1 MTATSDHT
9 PASAQPKEG
18 PSPRR
23 NTGAAARLLRRLATG
38 TVAAAALTLAG
49 AGAGTASA
57 HPTLLVTDPAG
68 QSAVDT
74 SPALITLV
82 FNEPVTFGR
91 AAIVLLDASGRPVP
105 VVSASSQR
113 DGKAVTTRPQRPL
126 PPGTYSVRWRVT
138 GSDGDEVE
146 QEFRFAVGTSLTGGT
161 ATGGKTT
168 PAWGTAALRWLL
180 LAGLA
185 VAIGTL
191 IAQRATVT
199 AREEQPALPALRSWA
214 PAGVA
219 LALGAVVGLLI
230 QRVVDVG
237 NLAAAWQGRAGI
249 VLLVQGTGLLAAAAT
264 IRFGRWALPPLLVVV
279 AAEGI
284 RSHAG
289 ISHGAWGAA
298 LTGIHLAAAT
308 VWVGALVHTT
318 RAVVAW
324 RRAGAAVRW
333 VLTRYMRLALWTY
346 LLVVTA
352 GILTA
357 LALVPLSQLFSTAY
371 GRLLLIKVGLVVA
384 ASLTALAGRLVQRD
398 DRRIPLLGNVM
409 RVEAGLLAV
418 VLVATAILI
427 STPPPSG
434 SAQTATPPPQPR
446 GLVLPL
452 GTLVGQIGVIANAS
466 DGLLVVRLSAPRRG
480 DYYTPQPDQAYD
492 LSTSVGDRPLRLN
505 GCGAGCYW
513 APANWRPGDNPLLLR
528 ANAPGW
534 AGGTT
539 GMLVSWPPRSAAAE
553 LAAAVSATRNAGQLA
568 VYEAVT
574 SDTSRLGPDPARLG
588 MGADFFVSQEPYSDG
603 TAPIAVLTS
612 SEEQPVHLL
621 LGYPAASV
629 TVQLTLDE
637 QGRITGETLTDP
649 THLVTRRLAYPHG
662 E

>member
-1 MTATSDHT
+1 VT
-9 PASAQPKEG
+9 
-18 PSPRR
+18 
-23 NTGAAARLLRRLATG
+23 RLLRRLATG
-38 TVAAAALTLAG
+38 TVVAAVLALAG
-49 AGAGTASA
+49 AGAGAASA

-91 AAIVLLDASGRPVP
+91 DAIVVLDASGRAVP
-105 VVSASSQR
+105 VLAASSQR

-126 PPGTYSVRWRVT
+126 LRGTYSVRWRVT

-161 ATGGKTT
+161 ATGGNTM

-191 IAQRATVT
+191 IAQHATAA
-199 AREEQPALPALRSWA
+199 AREEQAALPALRSWA

-219 LALGAVVGLLI
+219 LAIAAVVGLLI
-230 QRVVDVG
+230 QRVVDG
-237 NLAAAWQGRAGI
+237 GDLAAAWQGRAGA
-249 VLLVQGTGLLAAAAT
+249 VLLVQAIGLLAAAAT
-264 IRFGRWALPPLLVVV
+264 IRFGRWALPPLVVVV

-289 ISHGAWGAA
+289 ITHGAWGAA
-298 LTGIHLAAAT
+298 LTGIHLAAVT

-333 VLTRYMRLALWTY
+333 VLTRYMRLALGTY

-357 LALVPLSQLFSTAY
+357 LALVSVSQLTSTTY
-371 GRLLLIKVGLVVA
+371 GRVLLIKVGLVVA
-384 ASLTALAGRLVQRD
+384 ASLAALAGRLVQRN

-418 VLVATAILI
+418 VLGATAVLI

-434 SAQTATPPPQPR
+434 SAQIGTPPPQPR

-452 GTLVGQIGVIANAS
+452 GTLVGQIGVSASAS

-492 LSTSVGDRPLRLN
+492 LSASVDDRTLRLN
-505 GCGAGCYW
+505 ACGAGCYW
-513 APANWRPGDNPLLLR
+513 APATWRPGDNPLLLR
-528 ANAPGW
+528 ATAPGW

-539 GMLVSWPPRSAAAE
+539 RMLVSWPPRPAAAE
-553 LAAAVSATRNAGQLA
+553 LAAAVSATRKAGQLT

-574 SDTSRLGPDPARLG
+574 SDTSRPGPEPTRLD
-588 MGADFFVSQEPYSDG
+588 MGAEFFVSQEPYSDG

-612 SEEQPVHLL
+612 SEGQPIHLL

-629 TVQLTLDE
+629 TAQLTLDE
-637 QGRITGETLTDP
+637 QGRITVETLTDP

-662 E
+662 EQEN

>member
-1 MTATSDHT
+1 MT
-9 PASAQPKEG
+9 
-18 PSPRR
+18 
-23 NTGAAARLLRRLATG
+23 RLLRRLALG
-38 TVAAAALTLAG
+38 TVAAAVLAMAG

-82 FNEPVTFGR
+82 FNESVTFGGG
-91 AAIVLLDASGRPVP
+91 AIVLLDALGRPVP
-105 VVSASSQR
+105 VDAASSQR
-113 DGKAVTTRPQRPL
+113 GGRAVTTRPQHPL

-161 ATGGKTT
+161 ATGGNTA
-168 PAWGTAALRWLL
+168 PAWGTSALRWLL

-185 VAIGTL
+185 EAIGAL

-214 PAGVA
+214 QAGMA
-219 LALGAVVGLLI
+219 LALAAVVGLLI
-230 QRVVDVG
+230 QRAVHAG
-237 NLAAAWQGRAGI
+237 SLAAAWQGRAGI
-249 VLLVQGTGLLAAAAT
+249 VLLVQGIGLLAATAT
-264 IRFGRWALPPLLVVV
+264 IRFGRWALPPLVVVV

-298 LTGIHLAAAT
+298 LTGIHLAAVT

-352 GILTA
+352 GVLTA
-357 LALVPLSQLFSTAY
+357 VTLVPLSQLFSTTY
-371 GRLLLIKVGLVVA
+371 GRVLLVKVGLVVA
-384 ASLTALAGRLVQRD
+384 ASLAALTGRLVQRD
-398 DRRIPLLGNVM
+398 ARRIPLLGNVM

-418 VLVATAILI
+418 VLGVTAVLI

-434 SAQTATPPPQPR
+434 SAQTGTPAPQPR

-452 GTLVGQIGVIANAS
+452 GTLVGQIGVSVNAS
-466 DGLLVVRLSAPRRG
+466 DGLLFVRLSAPRRG

-492 LSTSVGDRPLRLN
+492 LSASLDDRPLRLN
-505 GCGAGCYW
+505 GCGTGCYW
-513 APANWRPGDNPLLLR
+513 APATWRPGDNPLLLR
-528 ANAPGW
+528 ATAPGW

-539 GMLVSWPPRSAAAE
+539 GMLVSWPPRPAAAE
-553 LAAAVSATRNAGQLA
+553 LAAAVSATRKAGQLT

-574 SDTSRLGPDPARLG
+574 SDTRRPGPEPTRLD
-588 MGADFFVSQEPYSDG
+588 MGANFFVSQEPYSDG

-612 SEEQPVHLL
+612 LEGQPTNLL

-637 QGRITGETLTDP
+637 QGRVAVETLTDP
-649 THLVTRRLAYPHG
+649 THLVTRRLAYPQG

>member
-1 MTATSDHT
+1 M
-9 PASAQPKEG
+9 
-18 PSPRR
+18 
-23 NTGAAARLLRRLATG
+23 LRRLAMG
-38 TVAAAALTLAG
+38 TVAAAVLALAG
-49 AGAGTASA
+49 VGAGTASA

-82 FNEPVTFGR
+82 FNESVTFGR
-91 AAIVLLDASGRPVP
+91 DAVVVLDASGRPVP
-105 VVSASSQR
+105 VVVSSER

-126 PPGTYSVRWRVT
+126 PLGTYTVRWRVT

-146 QEFRFAVGTSLTGGT
+146 QEFRFAVGVALGAGT
-161 ATGGKTT
+161 ANGTNTA

-185 VAIGTL
+185 VAIGAL
-191 IAQRATVT
+191 IAQHATAT
-199 AREEQPALPALRSWA
+199 ARVEQPALPALRSWA

-219 LALGAVVGLLI
+219 LALAAVVALLL
-230 QRVVDVG
+230 QRVVDAG
-237 NLAAAWQGRAGI
+237 DLAAAWQGRAGA
-249 VLLVQGTGLLAAAAT
+249 VLLVQGAGLLVAAAT
-264 IRFGRWALPPLLVVV
+264 IRFGRWALLPLLVVV

-298 LTGIHLAAAT
+298 LTGIHLTAIT

-318 RAVVAW
+318 RAVLAW

-333 VLTRYMRLALWTY
+333 VLTRYLGLALWTY
-346 LLVVTA
+346 LLVVTT
-352 GILTA
+352 GVLTA
-357 LALVPLSQLFSTAY
+357 LALVSLSQLTSTTY
-371 GRLLLIKVGLVVA
+371 GRVLLIKVGLVVA
-384 ASLTALAGRLVQRD
+384 ASVAALAGRLIQRD
-398 DRRIPLLGNVM
+398 HRRIPLLGNVM

-418 VLVATAILI
+418 VLGATAVLI

-446 GLVLPL
+446 GLVIPL
-452 GTLVGQIGVIANAS
+452 GTLVGQISVSANAS
-466 DGLLVVRLSAPRRG
+466 DGLLVVRLSAPRIG
-480 DYYTPQPDQAYD
+480 DYYTPQPDQSYD
-492 LSTSVGDRPLRLN
+492 LSASLDDQPLHLS

-513 APANWRPGDNPLLLR
+513 APATWRPGDNSLLLR
-528 ANAPGW
+528 AAARGW

-539 GMLVSWPPRSAAAE
+539 GMLVSWPPRPATAE
-553 LAAAVSATRNAGQLA
+553 LAAAVATTRQAGRLA

-574 SDTSRLGPDPARLG
+574 SDASRPPPEPDRLNI
-588 MGADFFVSQEPYSDG
+588 GADFFLSQEPYSDG

-612 SEEQPVHLL
+612 SEGQPIRLL

-629 TVQLTLDE
+629 TVQLTLDK
-637 QGRITGETLTDP
+637 QGQISEETLTDP
-649 THLVTRRLAYPHG
+649 THLITRRLAYPQG

>member
-1 MTATSDHT
+1 MTTL
-9 PASAQPKEG
+9 P
-18 PSPRR
+18 
-23 NTGAAARLLRRLATG
+23 RRLALG
-38 TVAAAALTLAG
+38 TIAAAVLAMAGPG
-49 AGAGTASA
+49 AGNASA

-74 SPALITLV
+74 SPALIALV

-91 AAIVLLDASGRPVP
+91 DAIVLLDASERPVP
-105 VVSASSQR
+105 VVAVSSQR

-126 PPGTYSVRWRVT
+126 PAGTYSVRWRVT

-161 ATGGKTT
+161 ATGGNAP

-185 VAIGTL
+185 VAIGAL

-199 AREEQPALPALRSWA
+199 AREEQPELPALRSWA

-219 LALGAVVGLLI
+219 LALAAVGGLAIL
-230 QRVVDVG
+230 RVVDG
-237 NLAAAWQGRAGI
+237 GALAAAWQGRAGV
-249 VLLVQGTGLLAAAAT
+249 VLLVQGIGLLAAAAT
-264 IRFGRWALPPLLVVV
+264 IRFGRLALPPLVVVV

-289 ISHGAWGAA
+289 INHGTWGAA
-298 LTGIHLAAAT
+298 LTAIHLAAVT

-318 RAVVAW
+318 RAVLAW
-324 RRAGAAVRW
+324 RRVGAAVRW
-333 VLTRYMRLALWTY
+333 VLTRYMRLALWSY
-346 LLVVTA
+346 LVVITA

-357 LALVPLSQLFSTAY
+357 LALVSLSQLTSTTY
-371 GRLLLIKVGLVVA
+371 GRVLLIKVGLVAA
-384 ASLTALAGRLVQRD
+384 ASLAALAGRLVQRD
-398 DRRIPLLGNVM
+398 ARRIPLLGSVM
-409 RVEAGLLAV
+409 RFEAGLLAV
-418 VLVATAILI
+418 VLGATAVLI

-434 SAQTATPPPQPR
+434 SAQVATPPPQPR

-452 GTLVGQIGVIANAS
+452 GTLVGQVGVSADAS
-466 DGLLVVRLSAPRRG
+466 DDLLVVRLSAPRRG

-492 LSTSVGDRPLRLN
+492 LSASVDDRPLRLN

-513 APANWRPGDNPLLLR
+513 APATWRPGDNPLLLR
-528 ANAPGW
+528 VTARGW

-553 LAAAVSATRNAGQLA
+553 LAAAVAATRKAGQLT

-574 SDTSRLGPDPARLG
+574 SDTSRPGPEPTRLD
-588 MGADFFVSQEPYSDG
+588 MGADFFVSQEPYLDG

-612 SEEQPVHLL
+612 SEGQPIHLL

-637 QGRITGETLTDP
+637 QGRIAVETLTDP
-649 THLVTRRLAYPHG
+649 THLVTRRLAYPH
-662 E
+662 EE